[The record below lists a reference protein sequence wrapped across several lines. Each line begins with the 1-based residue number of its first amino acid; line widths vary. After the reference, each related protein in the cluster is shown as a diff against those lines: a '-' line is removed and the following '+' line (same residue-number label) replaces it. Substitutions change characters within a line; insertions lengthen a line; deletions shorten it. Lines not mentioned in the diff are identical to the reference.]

1 MKKLFGIHCGK
12 RLGLFLLAFS
22 IWLYILMDQA
32 FSDSLGVESKDQT
45 EKLTKIR
52 IEMEDKRKSMELLHQ
67 KEMNA
72 YEELLDLEERLDLT
86 RRFMKQ
92 LRVKEKKLETEQKIK
107 EKSLGETDT
116 QLIQYREQTK
126 LRLTEIYKH
135 HRLNSVTVIFGTSSP
150 VDLLRRF
157 ILARMV
163 LKRDRDNLERIQNI
177 KEALEEKERNLKESR
192 AELAQLEKRK
202 TGEEIIYS
210 RDLQE
215 KNRLLK
221 QIRSEKNTYAQVVS
235 ELEKNATELEN
246 VLAGIQSRNSA
257 GPVGA
262 AERQDKIGSNTGEGF
277 FIIAKGKLPWP
288 IQGRVVSRFGEQIN
302 PQFQTKI
309 RNTGI
314 EIESASGEEVVA
326 VSEGRVIYSSGLR
339 GYGNMVI
346 LEHDDGYY
354 TLYARLSEIWVSL
367 NQNVDRLQTIGT
379 VGEIGLSFKPTL
391 HFEIREGKQPQN
403 PLEWLR

>member
-1 MKKLFGIHCGK
+1 
-12 RLGLFLLAFS
+12 
-22 IWLYILMDQA
+22 MDQA